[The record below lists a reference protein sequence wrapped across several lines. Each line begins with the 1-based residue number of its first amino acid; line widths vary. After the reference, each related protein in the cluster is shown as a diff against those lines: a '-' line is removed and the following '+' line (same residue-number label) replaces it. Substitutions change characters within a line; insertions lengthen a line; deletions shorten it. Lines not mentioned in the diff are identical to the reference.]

1 VSFYDDDKSFFLLAF
16 FKCSEQLAILF
27 NSDRMWPFGG
37 DRETTPMRKWPAVSG
52 IRRGT
57 IGRNKNA
64 KMERN

>member
-1 VSFYDDDKSFFLLAF
+1 VSFYDDDKSSFLLTF
-16 FKCSEQLAILF
+16 LKHSEQLAILF

-37 DRETTPMRKWPAVSG
+37 NRETTPMRKWPAVNG
-52 IRRGT
+52 TRQGT